1 VNCSFVAKEST
12 MPCCHADFAAI
23 EGSDRGFTVGMPTF
37 TFGAGVLAEAGDSAR
52 ELGLRRVALFTD
64 ARIAGSEYVAMV
76 RGALAAANV
85 DCAVYDDVSIEPT
98 DASFQNAARF
108 AAEGAF
114 DGYVSV
120 GGGSVMDTC
129 KAANLYA
136 SHPAEFMTYVNAPI
150 GAGQK
155 VPGAVKPHIAC
166 PTTSG
171 TGSETTGIAIFNLR
185 SLNAKTGIISR
196 RLIPDVALIDPT
208 VTASLPKNAIAA
220 TGFDCMSHALES
232 LTARAYPRRLNPAR
246 GVNRPVSQGANPFS
260 DMLATEALKS
270 VGRFLVRAVND
281 AADTEARTE
290 MMYAAMLAG
299 IAFNA
304 AGCHLPHGLSY
315 AVSGLT
321 KDWQVDGYPKGRTL
335 VPHGMAVVLNN
346 PSVWRFTA
354 PCCPERHLHG
364 ARCLGAKAEGA
375 NAGDAGEVLAA
386 RVIELMRATAMPNG
400 LGALGFDDRQ
410 VAALATGAEPQY
422 RVIRNAPK
430 DVGRG
435 DLEALFRAALSYW

>member
-1 VNCSFVAKEST
+1 
-12 MPCCHADFAAI
+12 MPCCHADFAAV

-37 TFGAGVLAEAGDSAR
+37 TFGSGVLDDAGDHAR
-52 ELGLRRVALFTD
+52 DLGLKRVALFTD
-64 ARIAGSEYVAMV
+64 KLLASGPYVTTVKASLEAAGVDATVYCDVA
-76 RGALAAANV
+76 
-85 DCAVYDDVSIEPT
+85 IEPT
-98 DASFQNAARF
+98 DASFQEAARF
-108 AAEGAF
+108 AADGLF

-136 SHPAEFMTYVNAPI
+136 SQPAEFMTYVNAPI
-150 GAGQK
+150 GGGQK
-155 VPGAVKPHIAC
+155 VPGPLKPHIAC

-185 SLNAKTGIISR
+185 SMNAKTGIISR

-208 VTASLPKNAIAA
+208 VSATLPKNTVAA

-232 LTARAYPRRLNPAR
+232 LTARTYARRLNPVK

-260 DMLATEALKS
+260 DMLATEALKG
-270 VGRFLVRAVND
+270 VGQFLVRAVND
-281 AADTEARTE
+281 ASDVEARTE

-315 AVSGLT
+315 AVSGLA
-321 KDWQVDGYPKGRTL
+321 KDWHVDGYPEGKTL

-346 PSVWRFTA
+346 PSVWRYTA

-364 ARCLGAKAEGA
+364 ARCLAAEARGATPA
-375 NAGDAGEVLAA
+375 DAGEVLAT
-386 RVIELMRATAMPNG
+386 RVIELMRSTAMPNG
-400 LGALGFDDRQ
+400 LTALGFGESHLD
-410 VAALATGAEPQY
+410 ALATGAEPQY

-430 DVGRG
+430 DVGRD
-435 DLEALFRAALSYW
+435 DLKSLFRAALSYW

>member
-1 VNCSFVAKEST
+1 
-12 MPCCHADFAAI
+12 MPCCHADFAAV

-37 TFGAGVLAEAGDSAR
+37 TFGRGVLAEAGDSAR
-52 ELGLRRVALFTD
+52 ELGLSRVALYTD
-64 ARIAGSEYVAMV
+64 PRMKSSEFVATVKGS
-76 RGALAAANV
+76 LAAAKV
-85 DCAVYDDVSIEPT
+85 DVAVYDEVVVEPT
-98 DASFQNAARF
+98 DASFQDAARF
-108 AAEGAF
+108 AAEGRF

-136 SHPAEFMTYVNAPI
+136 THPAEFMTYVNAPI
-150 GAGQK
+150 GGGQR
-155 VPGAVKPHIAC
+155 VPGRVRPHIAC

-196 RLIPDVALIDPT
+196 RLIPDVALIDPA
-208 VTASLPKNAIAA
+208 VTATLPRNAVAA

-232 LTARAYPRRLNPAR
+232 LTARAFPRRLNPAK
-246 GVNRPVSQGANPFS
+246 GILRPVSQGANPFS
-260 DMLATEALKS
+260 DMLATEALRG
-270 VGRFLVRAVND
+270 VGKFLVRAVGD
-281 AADTEARTE
+281 ASDTEARTE

-315 AVSGLT
+315 AVSGLAQN
-321 KDWQVDGYPKGRTL
+321 WHVEGYPEGKSL

-364 ARCLGAKAEGA
+364 AQCLGAATKDAT
-375 NAGDAGEVLAA
+375 AGDAGEVLAA

-400 LGALGFDDRQ
+400 LAALGFDASHLD
-410 VAALATGAEPQY
+410 ALATGAEPQY

-430 DVGRG
+430 DVGRD
-435 DLEALFRAALSYW
+435 DLTALFRAALSYW

>member
-1 VNCSFVAKEST
+1 
-12 MPCCHADFAAI
+12 MPCCHADFAAV

-37 TFGAGVLAEAGDSAR
+37 TFGAGVLAEAGEHAR
-52 ELGLRRVALFTD
+52 ELGLKRVALFTD
-64 ARIAGSEYVAMV
+64 ARLKSSEYVATVMNS
-76 RGALAAANV
+76 LAAADV
-85 DCAVYDDVSIEPT
+85 DVALYDAVVIEPT
-98 DASFQNAARF
+98 DASFQDAARF
-108 AAEGAF
+108 AADGRF

-150 GAGQK
+150 GGGQK
-155 VPGAVKPHIAC
+155 VPGAVRPHIAC

-185 SLNAKTGIISR
+185 SINAKTGIISR

-208 VTASLPKNAIAA
+208 VAASLPKNAVAA

-246 GVNRPVSQGANPFS
+246 GVSRPVSQGANPFS
-260 DMLATEALKS
+260 DMLATEALRS
-270 VGRFLVRAVND
+270 VGKFLVRAVND
-281 AADTEARTE
+281 AADSEARTE

-315 AVSGLT
+315 AVSGLA
-321 KDWQVDGYPKGRTL
+321 KNWHVDGYPEGKTL

-364 ARCLGAKAEGA
+364 AQCLGVRTDDAKPED
-375 NAGDAGEVLAA
+375 AGDVLAG

-400 LGALGFDDRQ
+400 LAALGFDGSHLD
-410 VAALATGAEPQY
+410 ALATGAEPQY

-430 DVGRG
+430 DVGRD
-435 DLEALFRAALSYW
+435 DLKALFGAALSYW

>member
-1 VNCSFVAKEST
+1 
-12 MPCCHADFAAI
+12 MPCCHADFAAV

-37 TFGAGVLAEAGDSAR
+37 TFGTGVLAEAGDHAR
-52 ELGLRRVALFTD
+52 ELGLKRVALFTD
-64 ARIAGSEYVAMV
+64 ARLKSSEYVATV
-76 RGALAAANV
+76 KNSLAAADV
-85 DCAVYDDVSIEPT
+85 DVAIYDAVVIEPT
-98 DASFQNAARF
+98 DGSFQDAARF
-108 AAEGAF
+108 AAEGRF
-114 DGYVSV
+114 DGYFSV

-136 SHPAEFMTYVNAPI
+136 SHPAEFMSYVNAPI
-150 GAGQK
+150 GGGQK

-185 SLNAKTGIISR
+185 ALNAKTGIISR

-208 VTASLPKNAIAA
+208 VAASLPKNAVAA

-260 DMLATEALKS
+260 DMLATERLKS

-281 AADTEARTE
+281 ATDTEARTE

-321 KDWQVDGYPKGRTL
+321 KDWHVDGYPKGKTL

-346 PSVWRFTA
+346 PSGGGFT
-354 PCCPERHLHG
+354 PPVLP
-364 ARCLGAKAEGA
+364 
-375 NAGDAGEVLAA
+375 DA
-386 RVIELMRATAMPNG
+386 
-400 LGALGFDDRQ
+400 
-410 VAALATGAEPQY
+410 
-422 RVIRNAPK
+422 
-430 DVGRG
+430 
-435 DLEALFRAALSYW
+435 